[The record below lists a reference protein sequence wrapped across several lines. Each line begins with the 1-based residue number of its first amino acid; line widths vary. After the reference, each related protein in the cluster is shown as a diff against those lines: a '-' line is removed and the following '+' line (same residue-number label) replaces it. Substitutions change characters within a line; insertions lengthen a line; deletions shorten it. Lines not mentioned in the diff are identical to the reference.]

1 MSTARQKCIVI
12 SLRRSPAMQEAI
24 QAAQA
29 DCRRQNARHANLRRS
44 DSSGSN
50 CKSRV
55 SCNGIARDRIVDV
68 ATNAA
73 EADAKSI
80 SQRRT
85 ENVSL
90 LYAGHLPAG
99 RNLLDAVLQR
109 FPLRFMPTM

>member
-85 ENVSL
+85 ENVDSSTL
-90 LYAGHLPAG
+90 GICP
-99 RNLLDAVLQR
+99 RQK
-109 FPLRFMPTM
+109 T